1 MQGGREGVLL
11 SCCSAQPLCI
21 TLFTRWPS
29 SCVPRYQPCG
39 VQRRSPFFGRWSAST
54 AGSPVVFI
62 FPPPPSPPPAAS
74 RAGPSLPCPV
84 VSRLATLHASTTPA
98 IDNQIDLPQFFF
110 CVFVNR
116 RCRRTGIRSHALLA
130 LVLRV
135 QIHCRS
141 CRVPCASIAALFSCW
156 SIRRWCC
163 CCCSSPSRSRPHV
176 PSTPLSGF
184 YRSLAGEIVQR
195 TNTIIIY
202 VCYWTLCSL
211 CITFPLPSFHLI
223 SASILLHHTP
233 PLKSY
238 SPAHPPSLASSV
250 TISLHLSPV
259 LHLASILG

>member
-1 MQGGREGVLL
+1 MQGGREGVLSLLLFRPAPLHYIIYAVALVLRPLGTSLAVCREGAL
-11 SCCSAQPLCI
+11 SLVVGPRPPPALL
-21 TLFTRWPS
+21 LFL
-29 SCVPRYQPCG
+29 
-39 VQRRSPFFGRWSAST
+39 F
-54 AGSPVVFI
+54 
-62 FPPPPSPPPAAS
+62 FPPPLPPPAAS

-130 LVLRV
+130 LVLRA

-141 CRVPCASIAALFSCW
+141 CRVSCAFIAALFSCW

-163 CCCSSPSRSRPHV
+163 SSPSRSRPHV
-176 PSTPLSGF
+176 PSSTPLSGF

-223 SASILLHHTP
+223 SASILLHHTHTHP
-233 PLKSY
+233 PSN
-238 SPAHPPSLASSV
+238 PAHPLIHP
-250 TISLHLSPV
+250 HLP
-259 LHLASILG
+259 HL